1 MTAEGCSSAELDGA
15 MTRRWAVDNEA
26 PMPFPIGFTV
36 PTEHVSDFQ
45 LGAIHGAG
53 LGLRGPGRG
62 SLTGVWKQVERNGS
76 AAYLAGCNSQVP
88 GGGRQAAMAEQ
99 QLNGADISALLQQV
113 HSKATPQGMRRDG
126 FANAALPVSLL
137 EGLPDSLPADVA
149 TSDIAR
155 KQPLFGPCKSPP
167 VPQDFQE
174 FRGEHDIAILLTLAL
189 FDPNHH
195 SLTINMGRFQSDGF
209 GDSQA
214 LRNSWLGLFDA

>member
-1 MTAEGCSSAELDGA
+1 MLWRVGWHQLQIRLEITDELSCAHHESIRLAVTTEVSVESSAELDGA

-26 PMPFPIGFTV
+26 PMLFPIGFTV

-88 GGGRQAAMAEQ
+88 GSGRQAAMAEQ

-113 HSKATPQGMRRDG
+113 HRKAMPQGMRRDG

-155 KQPLFGPCKSPP
+155 NSHCSGLVSRHQFRRISKSL
-167 VPQDFQE
+167 E
-174 FRGEHDIAILLTLAL
+174 ESMT
-189 FDPNHH
+189 
-195 SLTINMGRFQSDGF
+195 
-209 GDSQA
+209 
-214 LRNSWLGLFDA
+214 